1 MRACIK
7 PSSFAAIPIY
17 YCRSDV
23 HDGEW
28 NPLRMIRSHLCILTF
43 PSEFTYD
50 PFLIHF
56 WSIYYIQQISTD
68 INGYTRDPRS
78 PFESPTRSSTRSG
91 RPSVACA
98 AAAVAR
104 SWGTEK
110 AVVARSAPRDVAQTW
125 QNHGKTMENPM
136 KNPCKLENLQQFGT
150 WYIPSFD
157 GLFMFVRFT
166 VKFTGPKIGW
176 FLGRSCWWLAKSSL
190 LARFVVLQHSF
201 AGLLLAPQ
209 DCRQKGPRPADRSA
223 KGEGRVPDGASVLM
237 VYECLW
243 NMILTY
249 PDHWPLPQASTF
261 DGGKRRT
268 SRSKAVTGVSFV
280 SILAGHGWHFMSRL
294 PLVCH

>member
-1 MRACIK
+1 M
-7 PSSFAAIPIY
+7 
-17 YCRSDV
+17 

-28 NPLRMIRSHLCILTF
+28 NPLRMIRSHWCILTF

-50 PFLIHF
+50 PSLIHF

-110 AVVARSAPRDVAQTW
+110 AVVARSAPRDVAQNGSNLAKPW
-125 QNHGKTMENPM
+125 KNHGKTMENI
-136 KNPCKLENLQQFGT
+136 KTHANLRIFNSLEPG
-150 WYIPSFD
+150 IPSFD

-176 FLGRSCWWLAKSSL
+176 FLGRRFPMLMKKDLDTKCFLSKGKEMKFRKCWRWWVGFPAQVKVS
-190 LARFVVLQHSF
+190 VLQVRREHNDI
-201 AGLLLAPQ
+201 LL
-209 DCRQKGPRPADRSA
+209 
-223 KGEGRVPDGASVLM
+223 E
-237 VYECLW
+237 
-243 NMILTY
+243 
-249 PDHWPLPQASTF
+249 
-261 DGGKRRT
+261 
-268 SRSKAVTGVSFV
+268 
-280 SILAGHGWHFMSRL
+280 
-294 PLVCH
+294 

>member
-17 YCRSDV
+17 YCRSDM

-28 NPLRMIRSHLCILTF
+28 NPLRMIRSHF
-43 PSEFTYD
+43 PSEFTYDPFLIHFWSISD

-190 LARFVVLQHSF
+190 LGSTVCCAAKALFWCRVCYVPIFCWNSACS
-201 AGLLLAPQ
+201 AGLPTE
-209 DCRQKGPRPADRSA
+209 RPEA
-223 KGEGRVPDGASVLM
+223 
-237 VYECLW
+237 C
-243 NMILTY
+243 
-249 PDHWPLPQASTF
+249 
-261 DGGKRRT
+261 
-268 SRSKAVTGVSFV
+268 
-280 SILAGHGWHFMSRL
+280 
-294 PLVCH
+294 